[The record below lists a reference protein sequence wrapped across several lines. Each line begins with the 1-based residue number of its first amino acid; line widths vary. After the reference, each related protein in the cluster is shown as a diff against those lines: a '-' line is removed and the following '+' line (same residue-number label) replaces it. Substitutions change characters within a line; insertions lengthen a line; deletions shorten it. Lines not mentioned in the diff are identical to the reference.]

1 MFLSVEQHLG
11 YYHQSGLV
19 LQKWVIWCN
28 VSNCAKGFRCRQ
40 LWIKISFTFFIRI
53 NILTFSLFSTSLS
66 LSFSFFWQANCMPL
80 LFISL
85 HFRGTNCS
93 PLSLGSGQEFIF
105 SGSNVSECHF
115 WQEPTSTMNTRE
127 DTACWVFFFFFLDHC
142 IHLQHGNHVL
152 HKAQAQIV
160 YVEINIELKHSPLM
174 NKKNE

>member
-11 YYHQSGLV
+11 YYHQSGPA

-127 DTACWVFFFFFLDHC
+127 DTACWVFFLSRS
-142 IHLQHGNHVL
+142 L
-152 HKAQAQIV
+152 HTLTAWQPCTTQSTGTNCLCRNQYWIKTLPTH
-160 YVEINIELKHSPLM
+160 E
-174 NKKNE
+174 